1 MFYHQQEDR
10 KMTSEKGDKNF
21 SEQPERVS
29 EAGKKGSGAISGNLK
44 KDPGRSPESGH
55 RSHEQRRG
63 SGN

>member
-1 MFYHQQEDR
+1 
-10 KMTSEKGDKNF
+10 MTSEKGDKNF